1 MNDSMNED
9 NLLPFDGIAIYK
21 TNIIDQYE
29 ASILYDELLHSI
41 EWQKD
46 SVKMFGKTH
55 ILKRKMAWYGDLHK
69 KYSYSGITRNPLSWT
84 SQLITIKKL
93 CETLCLHSFN
103 SCLLNY
109 YQDGFQGMGWHAD
122 NEKEL
127 GNNPII
133 ASVSLGATRT
143 FRCKHRLTNHKV
155 DIVLEPGSLL
165 IMKGS
170 MQQNWV
176 HSLPISKKIK
186 DGRINCT
193 FRTIVE

>member
-1 MNDSMNED
+1 MNDSTLAE
-9 NLLPFDGIAIYK
+9 NLLPYDGIALYIP
-21 TNIIDQYE
+21 NFIEQNE
-29 ASILYDELLHSI
+29 ASILYDILLDSI
-41 EWQKD
+41 KWQRD

-55 ILKRKMAWYGDLHK
+55 ILNRKMAWYGDSDK
-69 KYSYSGITRNPLSWT
+69 KYSYSGISRSPISWT
-84 SQLITIKKL
+84 SELSKIKQR

-109 YQDGFQGMGWHAD
+109 YQDGIQGMGWHAD

-133 ASVSLGATRT
+133 ASVSLGAVRT
-143 FRCKHRLTNHKV
+143 FRCKHRMSNHTI

-170 MQQNWV
+170 MQHNWV
-176 HSLPISKKIK
+176 HSLPISRRIK
-186 DGRINCT
+186 DARINCT
-193 FRTIVE
+193 FRTIIE